1 MSSLTVLSV
10 DVISSGEDTVSEIS
24 DPPGG
29 SCVPTQ
35 DTAVSSMRNAT
46 AAHTSLDTVF
56 FRDILSSFCCSVLKN
71 AYNNILTL
79 FICFV
84 KMSWL
89 CADILSGRSEF
100 QKKITVKFLGLQK
113 YFLKSRQ
120 KLLTRRKKNGIISPE
135 IKKNSPFS
143 PCRTASLV
151 NIFLLPQ
158 WVKCEARSFSSC
170 ILFCPAFFSEVNY
183 NSNKRYSR
191 Q

>member
-1 MSSLTVLSV
+1 MEKSQRKARFARWTLTRRAGGARPAGFTRSGLRPSLIHPAGRFHSKFLNYFLITWSHII
-10 DVISSGEDTVSEIS
+10 DKCT
-24 DPPGG
+24 
-29 SCVPTQ
+29 
-35 DTAVSSMRNAT
+35 
-46 AAHTSLDTVF
+46 
-56 FRDILSSFCCSVLKN
+56 
-71 AYNNILTL
+71 
-79 FICFV
+79 
-84 KMSWL
+84 SWL

-113 YFLKSRQ
+113 YFLESRQ
-120 KLLTRRKKNGIISPE
+120 KLLTRRKKNGIISRE